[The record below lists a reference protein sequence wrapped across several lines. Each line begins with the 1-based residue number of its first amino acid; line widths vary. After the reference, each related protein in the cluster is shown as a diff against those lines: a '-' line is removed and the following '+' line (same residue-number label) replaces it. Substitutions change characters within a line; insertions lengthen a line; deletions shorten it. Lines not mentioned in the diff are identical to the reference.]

1 MTRVAR
7 MTWPVDMAV
16 VDSRLGGCRSRPV
29 DPRRS
34 AKADVRQPGEGLC
47 TVSVD
52 QSSGEGSILVSGAG
66 PGGGAAYFMGSASLV
81 ASKTDSSLVL
91 SKIICSRD
99 SPVKS

>member
-16 VDSRLGGCRSRPV
+16 DDSRLGGCRSV
-29 DPRRS
+29 QARRS
-34 AKADVRQPGEGLC
+34 TPIGQADVRPPGEGLG
-47 TVSVD
+47 TLTVD

-66 PGGGAAYFMGSASLV
+66 PGGAAYFIGSASLV